1 MIIAQSKISNWTH
14 AFEAINIR
22 HFSKTFISTIIFLLL
37 PRSPNMSFTCPT
49 CYQTLE
55 SIETLQNHE
64 RRYHPKSSDIQIK
77 CERCK
82 KMFSKTAN
90 LKAHNLRFHSD
101 KRVKSDISSISSSEN
116 MNTSGIPTKH
126 ILIQDDEVENNQVI
140 DRNYNSDLMMLA
152 EVQRRN
158 TAMIKENSLQLL
170 KILNIVN
177 SLLHL
182 SHLICMSLLLG

>member
-1 MIIAQSKISNWTH
+1 
-14 AFEAINIR
+14 
-22 HFSKTFISTIIFLLL
+22 
-37 PRSPNMSFTCPT
+37 
-49 CYQTLE
+49 
-55 SIETLQNHE
+55 
-64 RRYHPKSSDIQIK
+64 
-77 CERCK
+77 
-82 KMFSKTAN
+82 MFSKTAN

-101 KRVKSDISSISSSEN
+101 KRVKSDTSSISRTEN
-116 MNTSGIPTKH
+116 MNTSGIATKY

-177 SLLHL
+177 SLVRDVE
-182 SHLICMSLLLG
+182 SSNMETPDTKNMNARYVIYNTSTVKV

>member
-1 MIIAQSKISNWTH
+1 MIIAQSKISNWTR

-101 KRVKSDISSISSSEN
+101 KRVKSDTSSISRTLHYTAYSSNQWLLYMDEYN
-116 MNTSGIPTKH
+116 VDEMLNCDWMNCISC
-126 ILIQDDEVENNQVI
+126 L
-140 DRNYNSDLMMLA
+140 YFL
-152 EVQRRN
+152 
-158 TAMIKENSLQLL
+158 
-170 KILNIVN
+170 
-177 SLLHL
+177 
-182 SHLICMSLLLG
+182 